1 MATNDPFDVSSLYLL
16 RRQALVDWWTQLEMG
31 GDCGSTC
38 WEVLDP
44 IRDAVTACLAL
55 GPPAID
61 KAEHLTARAL
71 RLITGEDK
79 V

>member
-1 MATNDPFDVSSLYLL
+1 MATDDPHDGSPFYQL

-44 IRDAVTACLAL
+44 IRDAVTGCLVL
-55 GPPAID
+55 GPPSID

-71 RLITGEDK
+71 RLIAGEET